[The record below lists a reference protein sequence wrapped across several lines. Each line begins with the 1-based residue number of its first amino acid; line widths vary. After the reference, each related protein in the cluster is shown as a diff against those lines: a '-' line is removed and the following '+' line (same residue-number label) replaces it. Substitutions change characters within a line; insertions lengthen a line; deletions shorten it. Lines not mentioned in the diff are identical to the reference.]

1 MAHISK
7 AKAVGVAA
15 ILEHNARTDATRPHS
30 HSNEDIDPNRTKDNY
45 ELHEPLRE
53 FQRHGKNAYALMKKR
68 LDEVHCMKR
77 DDVTVMSLLCVTLPQ
92 NVKPEDER
100 AFFEGVYAWA
110 CQEYGAENIVNATV
124 HKDETTPHIH
134 IGFVPVVEGQRR
146 NGEPCLKVRHSAL
159 ITKTYLETFHQRL
172 SADMGRFLGYEVDIL
187 NGATDNGNKTIQ
199 KMKEERAERRAT
211 AAEERAVA
219 AETRAEQAEE
229 RAATA
234 ETALVSLLHSVP
246 PLALKPYPPQPTPP
260 EEPDEDSFVARRK
273 YNRAVKK
280 YEKKEIPEYEQKC
293 AEIDTLNAQI
303 RAEWETR
310 YLTVENIEKARNMV
324 EDMRSEVEPT
334 LAAARERE
342 EHAQTLEKRYSDG
355 LVDIERMKSTISDR
369 VEQRAREIVESYA
382 EKVFG
387 ADGLSRTER
396 LERFCD
402 NVLMN
407 DGETLE
413 DQTVLSAF
421 EDEERRLK
429 GFFKGR

>member
-1 MAHISK
+1 MAHIAK

-15 ILEHNARTDATRPHS
+15 VLEHDARTDATRPHS
-30 HSNEDIDPNRTKDNY
+30 HSNEDIDPARTKDNY

-53 FQRHGKNAYALMKKR
+53 FQRQGKNAYALLKKR

-77 DDVTVMSLLCVTLPQ
+77 DDVTVMSLLCVTLPK

-134 IGFVPVVEGQRR
+134 IGFVPVVEGQKR

-187 NGATDNGNKTIQ
+187 NGATANGAKTVAEL
-199 KMKEERAERRAT
+199 KAERANERADR
-211 AAEERAVA
+211 AEERAVA
-219 AETRAEQAEE
+219 AETRAEQAET

-246 PLALKPYPPQPTPP
+246 PLELHPYPPKPTPP
-260 EEPDEDSFVARRK
+260 EEPAEDSFTARRK

-280 YEKKEIPEYEQKC
+280 YEKGEMPEWEQKC
-293 AEIDTLNAQI
+293 AEIDALNAQI

-310 YLTVENIEKARNMV
+310 YLTVENIEKARGMV
-324 EDMRSEVEPT
+324 EDMRAEVEPT

-342 EHAQTLEKRYSDG
+342 GNAKALERQYKEGIS
-355 LVDIERMKSTISDR
+355 DIERMKSTLFDKI
-369 VEQRAREIVESYA
+369 EQRAHEIVNAYA
-382 EKVFG
+382 DKVFG
-387 ADGLSRTER
+387 ADGRSRTER

-407 DGETLE
+407 DGETLG
-413 DQTVLSAF
+413 DQTVLAAF
-421 EDEERRLK
+421 EDEERRLR
-429 GFFKGR
+429 GYFKGR